1 MNVDLRK
8 SWFKGTQTQQWGQIL
23 KHELFQDSLRGE
35 DDLIDFEWLTDGA
48 NEAQVYK
55 DTREKVYSIFLERSS
70 VLYAADATVIWL
82 KEVAGF
88 LLDAIEAG
96 KIDRLEFI
104 GKIASVVENPF
115 KLDRYLSLKI
125 ADFTDDMT
133 TIDPNELLGAGPP
146 QNNQVA
152 AGGQANA
159 AQAARNDA
167 MIQQMV

>member
-8 SWFKGTQTQQWGQIL
+8 SWFKGTQTMHLTQIL
-23 KHELFQDSLRGE
+23 QNDLFQNAIKGE
-35 DDLIDFEWLTDGA
+35 DDLIDYEWLTDGSSDS
-48 NEAQVYK
+48 QVYK

-70 VLYAADATVIWL
+70 VLYSADPTIIWL
-82 KEVAGF
+82 KEVTGF
-88 LLDAIEAG
+88 LLDALADG

-104 GKIASVVENPF
+104 GKMASVVENPF
-115 KLDRYLSLKI
+115 KLDRYMSLKI

-146 QNNQVA
+146 QNNQP

-159 AQAARNDA
+159 A
-167 MIQQMV
+167 